1 MPRTTVFIGSSAA
14 AKAQATAIVQ
24 TFSSATLE
32 FLPWWEAFVPGQT
45 LLEGLD
51 GIRDRVD
58 AALLV
63 FSPES
68 ETTIRKKK
76 VAIPNLNVLFEFGYL
91 YGSLGSAKVAMI
103 RYGDLYLPSDL
114 GGYVHIFGSRS
125 FRRGGTV
132 QVGQRTQRDFARWIG
147 QV

>member
-32 FLPWWEAFVPGQT
+32 FMPWWEAFVPGQT
-45 LLEGLD
+45 LLQGLD
-51 GIRDRVD
+51 RIRARVD

-68 ETTIRKKK
+68 ETTIRNKT
-76 VAIPNLNVLFEFGYL
+76 VSIPNLNVLFEFGYF
-91 YGSLGSAKVAMI
+91 YGSLGSARLAMI

-114 GGYVHIFGSRS
+114 GGYIHIFGSRS
-125 FRRGGTV
+125 FRRGSVVAVSG
-132 QVGQRTQRDFARWIG
+132 RTRRDFERWIAE
-147 QV
+147 V